1 MFGLN
6 TQLFNLFFLLLL
18 SLELFSYS
26 VQSMRFDLPYGK
38 GKLAGRCFSE
48 HIKKSTMVV
57 GNYSIVNPNEG
68 HPLPA
73 NHTIIAQVSTHGGR
87 AKYHVAERVQ
97 AGQFA
102 FVAYESGDYQIC
114 FIDTTEDR
122 QVTLSIDFDWRTGL
136 PAVDRSNIAK
146 KSHVDKMVQEVQ
158 IMHEIALAIKEEMSY
173 LLQRNREMLEIN
185 WVIDNR
191 MFMLI
196 FVSFFVSFSVAGLQL
211 WHLKSFFQK
220 NKIL

>member
-1 MFGLN
+1 
-6 TQLFNLFFLLLL
+6 
-18 SLELFSYS
+18 
-26 VQSMRFDLPYGK
+26 
-38 GKLAGRCFSE
+38 
-48 HIKKSTMVV
+48 MVV

-146 KSHVDKMVQEVQ
+146 KSHVD
-158 IMHEIALAIKEEMSY
+158 
-173 LLQRNREMLEIN
+173 
-185 WVIDNR
+185 
-191 MFMLI
+191 
-196 FVSFFVSFSVAGLQL
+196 
-211 WHLKSFFQK
+211 
-220 NKIL
+220 

>member
-1 MFGLN
+1 
-6 TQLFNLFFLLLL
+6 
-18 SLELFSYS
+18 
-26 VQSMRFDLPYGK
+26 MRFDLPYGK
-38 GKLAGRCFSE
+38 GKLAGRCFYE
-48 HIKKSTMVV
+48 EIKKNTMVV

-87 AKYHVAERVQ
+87 AKYHLAERVQ

-102 FVAYESGDYQIC
+102 FEAYESGNYQIC

-146 KSHVDKMVQEVQ
+146 KSHIDKMVQEVQ
-158 IMHEIALAIKEEMSY
+158 IMHEMALAIKEEMSY
-173 LLQRNREMLEIN
+173 LLQRNTEILEIS
-185 WVIDNR
+185 WVIENR

-196 FVSFFVSFSVAGLQL
+196 FVSFFISFSVAGLQL
-211 WHLKSFFQK
+211 WHLKTFFQK